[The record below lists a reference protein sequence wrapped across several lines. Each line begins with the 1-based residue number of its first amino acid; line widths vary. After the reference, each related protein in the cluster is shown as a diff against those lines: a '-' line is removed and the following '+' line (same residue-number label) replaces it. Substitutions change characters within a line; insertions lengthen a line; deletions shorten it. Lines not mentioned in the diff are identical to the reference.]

1 MQVLD
6 EADYFLLDGTE
17 FDEAAD
23 PGWTIFG
30 LTATPIKREQCMEK
44 ELLKQLGYE
53 LMNSCVAPVHE

>member
-44 ELLKQLGYE
+44 ELLKQLGFE
-53 LMNSCVAPVHE
+53 LMNS